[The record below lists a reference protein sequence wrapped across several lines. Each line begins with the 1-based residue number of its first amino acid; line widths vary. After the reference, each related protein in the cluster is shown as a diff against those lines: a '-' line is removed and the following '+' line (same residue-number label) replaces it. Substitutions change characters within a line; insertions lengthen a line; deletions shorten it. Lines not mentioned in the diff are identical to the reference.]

1 MPSSQPQP
9 RTGPGRRRADVEAVI
24 RRVSWRD
31 FQHLRRLLWVIGALC
46 VLSWIGLGVTV
57 KLLVDEMQANRVHN
71 TRQICRSVN
80 SLRIQTRDGFRVI
93 TVVAKQA
100 GLSHVGVKRL
110 HRVVI
115 KLSHPPAKQ
124 SCRAIVAA
132 IRDGAPHSGPNP

>member
-1 MPSSQPQP
+1 MSSRQS
-9 RTGPGRRRADVEAVI
+9 RTGPGRRRADIEGVI

-31 FQHLRRLLWVIGALC
+31 FQHLRRLAWVVGALC

-57 KLLVDEMQANRVHN
+57 KLLVDQMQNNRVH
-71 TRQICRSVN
+71 TARQICRSVN
-80 SLRIQTRDGFRVI
+80 SLRVQTRDGFRVI

-100 GLSHVGVKRL
+100 GLSPRGVKRL

-132 IRDGAPHSGPNP
+132 VRDAAPHAGPNP